1 MPEYDFA
8 DKLLAWH
15 RNHGRHD
22 LPWQHPRSAYRVWV
36 SEIMLQQTQVRTV
49 IPYFNAF
56 MANFPDLP
64 ALAKAS
70 ADRVMQAWAGL
81 GYYSRARNLHA
92 AAKRCVELHGGCLPE
107 DFEALLAL
115 PGIGRSTAG
124 AILSQAH
131 GGRHAVLDGN
141 VKRVLSRV
149 FTPQGEAGSS
159 ALEKRLWLLA
169 ESLLPGGNM
178 ADYTQGL
185 MDLGAT
191 LCTRSK
197 PRCTDCPL
205 RSDCRAYHAD
215 CIADFPARKKRAPLP
230 QQERYMLVLRDPS
243 NRVLMQRRP
252 ETGLWGGL
260 YSLPEAETP
269 QQAENE
275 ALSYAPLL
283 PSALALSPILHGFS
297 HYRLLIK
304 PLLWD
309 VPAAM
314 LQIRDNDASQ
324 WIGLDTLDQ
333 HGLPAP
339 IRKLLKAL
347 P

>member
-1 MPEYDFA
+1 MVEYDFA
-8 DKLLAWH
+8 DSLLAWH
-15 RNHGRHD
+15 QVHGRHD
-22 LPWQHPRSAYRVWV
+22 LPWQHPRSAYRVWI

-56 MANFPDLP
+56 MAIFPDVK
-64 ALAKAS
+64 ALANAP

-92 AAKRCVELHGGCLPE
+92 SAKYCAEHHNGNLPAS
-107 DFEALLAL
+107 FEALLAL

-124 AILSQAH
+124 AIMSQAF
-131 GGRHAVLDGN
+131 GARHAVLDGN

-149 FTPQGEAGSS
+149 FTPKGQAGT
-159 ALEKRLWLLA
+159 ADLDNRLWQLA
-169 ESLLPGGNM
+169 ESLLPSENM
-178 ADYTQGL
+178 ADYTQAL

-197 PRCTDCPL
+197 PRCSDCPM
-205 RSDCRAYHAD
+205 RSNCLALATD

-230 QQERYMLVLRDPS
+230 QQERFMLVMRDDS
-243 NRVLMQRRP
+243 RRVLMQRRP
-252 ETGLWGGL
+252 EAGLWGGL
-260 YSLPEAETP
+260 YSLPEAETL
-269 QQAENE
+269 QDAENQ
-275 ALSYAPLL
+275 ALVYAPLSQAALTL
-283 PSALALSPILHGFS
+283 PPVLHGFS

-304 PLLWD
+304 PLLWN
-309 VPAAM
+309 VPTAM
-314 LQIRDNDASQ
+314 PQIRDNDALH
-324 WIGLDTLDQ
+324 WIGLDALDQ
-333 HGLPAP
+333 HGLPSP